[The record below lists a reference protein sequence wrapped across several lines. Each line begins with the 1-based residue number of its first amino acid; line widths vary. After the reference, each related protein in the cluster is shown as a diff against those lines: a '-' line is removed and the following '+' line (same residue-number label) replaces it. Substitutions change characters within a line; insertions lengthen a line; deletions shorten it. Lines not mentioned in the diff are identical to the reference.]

1 MTKYILKRDL
11 PLAKAGTEVFF
22 EDDLEWTDDLCTIIN
37 SDWLYLCDICKKD
50 IQEWLKE
57 VKEKKTIYDLEVDDE
72 YWYLNND
79 LNVRKEIYYWWW
91 FAEGCHYD
99 FFLTER
105 EAKRNKL
112 LRQLATRT
120 DKWLPEKWEK
130 CIWWD
135 WETCTWDW
143 MEWEIAAYHF
153 WFVFRDKEEYEK
165 YINEEAR
172 DLLFNL

>member
-1 MTKYILKRDL
+1 MTKYKLLKPLPWIEVWTILEEIKSVYHYDGQYVSDVFARKYPD
-11 PLAKAGTEVFF
+11 FF
-22 EDDLEWTDDLCTIIN
+22 E
-37 SDWLYLCDICKKD
+37 
-50 IQEWLKE
+50 E
-57 VKEKKTIYDLEVDDE
+57 VKEKKTIYDLEIGDFHWFLDTDWEVIQVRLYNKE
-72 YWYLNND
+72 D
-79 LNVRKEIYYWWW
+79 LEQLS
-91 FAEGCHYD
+91 G
-99 FFLTER
+99 FLTER

-112 LRQLATRT
+112 LRELATRT